1 MAALRKRY
9 NASLPKK
16 YKPIVNAGI
25 KKMLPILTRKSPNE
39 FSLYSWGMIPEDSH
53 DAQIGEKL
61 LNARVETIKAKQ
73 PFCNILQNR
82 CIIPADGF
90 YVWDQG
96 DENSTPSRA
105 VLSSRETFSILGLYT
120 EWGEDDENFN
130 SIVKS
135 FSMITTEAGESL
147 AGYNERTPLIIP
159 RSMEQQWLIGAN
171 FDSMISKAIEYTK
184 QRGFQIYQVSEHIN
198 NEKNN
203 QIKLIQNED
212 HTLPGQTLSLF

>member
-1 MAALRKRY
+1 
-9 NASLPKK
+9 
-16 YKPIVNAGI
+16 
-25 KKMLPILTRKSPNE
+25 MLPILTRKSPNE
-39 FSLYSWGMIPEDSH
+39 FRLYSWGMIPEESH

-90 YVWDQG
+90 YVWSQG
-96 DENSTPSRA
+96 DETHAPSRA
-105 VLSSRETFSILGLYT
+105 VLSTRETFSILGLYT

-171 FDSMISKAIEYTK
+171 FDNMISKAIEYTK
-184 QRGFQIYQVSEHIN
+184 QRGFEIYKVSEHIN